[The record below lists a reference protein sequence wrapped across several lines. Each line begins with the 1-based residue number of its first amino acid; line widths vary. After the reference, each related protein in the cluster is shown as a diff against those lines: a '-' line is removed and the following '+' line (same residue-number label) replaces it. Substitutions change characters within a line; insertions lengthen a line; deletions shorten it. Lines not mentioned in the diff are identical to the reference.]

1 MNKASPNYQEGISGA
16 PYNHGMNTS
25 HNPTNHFFN
34 DKDRIIFSRTFHQ
47 ADEIICTTEIW
58 RRDSVDHDLWHGDH
72 GLIINSAALEE
83 RKDYYNIVIE
93 S

>member
-58 RRDSVDHDLWHGDH
+58 
-72 GLIINSAALEE
+72 
-83 RKDYYNIVIE
+83 
-93 S
+93 